1 MMSSHTLTTLNSSE
15 SSLLSG
21 RSVRRSFLATRFIIA
36 VLTVALLAV
45 ALSPP
50 ALATSNEVNLYSYR
64 QPFLMRP
71 ILDEF
76 TRRTGI
82 RVNVVYARK
91 GMLERIKAEGSNSP
105 ADAVLTADIGRL
117 AAMVD
122 AGVLAPV
129 SSAVLEANIP
139 PQYRHPGGLW
149 FGLTT
154 RARILLVSRERVKP
168 GLVTSYEDLARPALK
183 GRICIRSGKHL
194 YNISLLASIIA
205 HKGKRAAEKWLR
217 GLKANLARRPQ
228 GNDRGQ
234 VRAVYEGVCDI
245 AIANTYYM
253 GKMLT
258 NDKKPQQKQWAAAV
272 RIVFPDQSG
281 FGAHVNISGAAVLK
295 ASRRK
300 PAAMKLIEFLSGDH
314 AQKIYAEQNFEYPVK
329 AGVALHPLVASWGRF
344 RADDMSL
351 AKVASHRAAAARLM
365 DKVAFD
371 TGP

>member
-1 MMSSHTLTTLNSSE
+1 M
-15 SSLLSG
+15 
-21 RSVRRSFLATRFIIA
+21 LAA
-36 VLTVALLAV
+36 

-50 ALATSNEVNLYSYR
+50 VLAASNEVNLYSYR
-64 QPFLMRP
+64 QPFLIRP

-91 GMLERIKAEGSNSP
+91 GMLERIRAEGANSP

-117 AAMVD
+117 AAMEE

-129 SSAVLEANIP
+129 ASRVLQANIP
-139 PQYRHPGGLW
+139 PQYRHPGGVW

-154 RARILLVSRERVKP
+154 RARILLVSRRRVKP
-168 GLVTSYEDLARPALK
+168 GHVTTYEDLADPALK

-194 YNISLLASIIA
+194 YNISLLASFIA
-205 HKGKRAAEKWLR
+205 HKSEREAENWLR

-228 GNDRGQ
+228 GNDRAQ

-245 AIANTYYM
+245 AIANTYYL

-258 NDKKPQQKQWAAAV
+258 NDKKPEQKKWAAAV
-272 RIVFPDQSG
+272 RIVFPDQAG
-281 FGAHVNISGAAVLK
+281 RGAHVNISGAAVLK

-300 PAAMKLIEFLSGDH
+300 QAAIRLIEFLSGDY
-314 AQKIYAEQNFEYPVK
+314 AQKIYAERNFEYPVK
-329 AGVALHPLVASWGRF
+329 AGVALHPLVASWGTF
-344 RADDMSL
+344 RADDISL
-351 AKVASHRAAAARLM
+351 EKVAAYRAAAARLM